1 MRPPIAAE
9 LVLFARVLMCL
20 PCRQRGR
27 KAKAILADVAAAE
40 RYLLTTGQ
48 RHAQFGDGS
57 LMDRCHRLHP
67 CAEPVADDPDFLHAL
82 MTVAVALRKHS
93 KL

>member
-27 KAKAILADVAAAE
+27 KARGILAEVAIAE
-40 RYLLTTGQ
+40 RHLVATGR
-48 RHAQFGDGS
+48 RHPRFGDGS

-67 CAEPVADDPDFLHAL
+67 CAEPFADDPDFLHAL
-82 MTVAVALRKHS
+82 VTVAETLRQHS
-93 KL
+93 RL